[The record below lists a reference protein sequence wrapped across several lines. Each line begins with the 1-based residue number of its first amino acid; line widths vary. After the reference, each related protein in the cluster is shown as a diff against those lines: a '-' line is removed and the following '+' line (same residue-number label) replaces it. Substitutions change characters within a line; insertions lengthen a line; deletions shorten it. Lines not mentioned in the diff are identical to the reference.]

1 MRILSIL
8 FIVLISMVG
17 HVHAESYEN
26 VDPTGAEATVWYR
39 VSRDNQIAFMDML
52 TKEFNNNNP
61 FGIKITAVSA
71 GHYGQIFTKFVNLIG
86 TEELPD
92 MVVGYQNQLALF
104 NMPGAESLIDMND
117 LVKSKKWA
125 MHPETMADIPD
136 SFLAQDI
143 SSDFGNAR
151 LGFPP
156 RRSMEILYANLDWLK
171 ELGYD
176 DIPKNPKD
184 FRAAAC
190 KASKQPFSGSKDP
203 SAKSVGWE
211 IGTDASRLGSVI
223 LAHGGE
229 TLDKSKGAYVFDN
242 AQALSAAKLISEMS
256 EEGCL
261 RSATEKYGEQT
272 DFGNGVALFTTGSS
286 SGLPYYGKAVSKGAN
301 FNWSIY
307 AVPHTTSEPRGNLYG
322 PSFAVTKKSDKRKQV
337 AVWLWLREFLK
348 PVNQAQFVRLT
359 NYVPVRLSTMN
370 LLDDYRKKNP
380 QFDIIRELMKTAGS
394 ETPPSASYE
403 EVRGLMKD
411 ALAEIL
417 NGADYV
423 QIMQDL
429 NEEANRLH
437 LEALA
442 QLEE

>member
-1 MRILSIL
+1 MRKFLILIGLLSG
-8 FIVLISMVG
+8 FAGSAV
-17 HVHAESYEN
+17 AESYEN
-26 VDPTGAEATVWYR
+26 VDPSGATATVWYR
-39 VSRDNQIAFMDML
+39 VNRDNQIAFMDLL
-52 TKEFNNNNP
+52 TKEFNNNNAY
-61 FGIKITAVSA
+61 GIKVKAVSA

-125 MHPETMADIPD
+125 MHPDTMADIPK

-156 RRSMEILYANLDWLK
+156 RRSMEIMYANMDWLK

-176 DIPKNPKD
+176 SIPSNPQD

-190 KASKQPFSGSKDP
+190 KASNQPFSGSKDP
-203 SAKSVGWE
+203 SAKPAGWMFS
-211 IGTDASRLGSVI
+211 TDASRLGSVI
-223 LAHGGE
+223 LAFGGE
-229 TLDKSKGAYVFDN
+229 TLDKSKGKYVFDN
-242 AQALSAAKLISEMS
+242 SESLAAAKLISEMS
-256 EEGCL
+256 AAGCL
-261 RSATEKYGEQT
+261 RPATEKYGDQT
-272 DFGNGVALFTTGSS
+272 DFGNGVTLFTTGSS

-307 AVPHTTSEPRGNLYG
+307 AVPHTTAQPRGNLYG
-322 PSFAVTKKSDKRKQV
+322 PSFAITKKSDKRKQI

-348 PVNQAQFVRLT
+348 PVNQAQFVRYT
-359 NYVPVRLSTMN
+359 NYVPVRMSAMN
-370 LLDDYRKKNP
+370 LLGDYRKKNP

-417 NGADYV
+417 NGADYFKV
-423 QIMQDL
+423 MQDL
-429 NEEANRLH
+429 NDEANRLH

-442 QLEE
+442 QLKE

>member
-184 FRAAAC
+184 FRSAAC

-211 IGTDASRLGSVI
+211 IGTDASRLGSVTVSYTH
-223 LAHGGE
+223 L
-229 TLDKSKGAYVFDN
+229 TLPTN
-242 AQALSAAKLISEMS
+242 
-256 EEGCL
+256 
-261 RSATEKYGEQT
+261 
-272 DFGNGVALFTTGSS
+272 
-286 SGLPYYGKAVSKGAN
+286 
-301 FNWSIY
+301 
-307 AVPHTTSEPRGNLYG
+307 
-322 PSFAVTKKSDKRKQV
+322 
-337 AVWLWLREFLK
+337 RE
-348 PVNQAQFVRLT
+348 V
-359 NYVPVRLSTMN
+359 
-370 LLDDYRKKNP
+370 
-380 QFDIIRELMKTAGS
+380 
-394 ETPPSASYE
+394 
-403 EVRGLMKD
+403 
-411 ALAEIL
+411 
-417 NGADYV
+417 
-423 QIMQDL
+423 
-429 NEEANRLH
+429 
-437 LEALA
+437 
-442 QLEE
+442 

>member
-1 MRILSIL
+1 
-8 FIVLISMVG
+8 
-17 HVHAESYEN
+17 
-26 VDPTGAEATVWYR
+26 
-39 VSRDNQIAFMDML
+39 
-52 TKEFNNNNP
+52 
-61 FGIKITAVSA
+61 
-71 GHYGQIFTKFVNLIG
+71 
-86 TEELPD
+86 
-92 MVVGYQNQLALF
+92 
-104 NMPGAESLIDMND
+104 
-117 LVKSKKWA
+117 
-125 MHPETMADIPD
+125 
-136 SFLAQDI
+136 
-143 SSDFGNAR
+143 
-151 LGFPP
+151 
-156 RRSMEILYANLDWLK
+156 
-171 ELGYD
+171 
-176 DIPKNPKD
+176 
-184 FRAAAC
+184 
-190 KASKQPFSGSKDP
+190 
-203 SAKSVGWE
+203 
-211 IGTDASRLGSVI
+211 
-223 LAHGGE
+223 
-229 TLDKSKGAYVFDN
+229 
-242 AQALSAAKLISEMS
+242 LSAAKLISEMS

-417 NGADYV
+417 SGADYV

-442 QLEE
+442 QLKE

>member
-1 MRILSIL
+1 MIPALRNCYSITFHERSKMRILSIL

-307 AVPHTTSEPRGNLYG
+307 AVL
-322 PSFAVTKKSDKRKQV
+322 
-337 AVWLWLREFLK
+337 
-348 PVNQAQFVRLT
+348 
-359 NYVPVRLSTMN
+359 
-370 LLDDYRKKNP
+370 
-380 QFDIIRELMKTAGS
+380 
-394 ETPPSASYE
+394 TPPRSRE
-403 EVRGLMKD
+403 EIFM
-411 ALAEIL
+411 A
-417 NGADYV
+417 
-423 QIMQDL
+423 
-429 NEEANRLH
+429 LH
-437 LEALA
+437 LPSPKNQTNGSRLPSGFG
-442 QLEE
+442 